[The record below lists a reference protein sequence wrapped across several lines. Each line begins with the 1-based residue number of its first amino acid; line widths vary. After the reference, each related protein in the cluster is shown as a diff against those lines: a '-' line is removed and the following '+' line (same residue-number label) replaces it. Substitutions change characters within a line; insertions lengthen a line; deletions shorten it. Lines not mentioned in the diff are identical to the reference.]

1 MRLPV
6 EKPVTIG
13 TRVKIGKGA
22 LSVPRASIAVH
33 GVLDG
38 RAAAGDWF
46 FPNARR
52 SSGSNA
58 YLGRQREAFT
68 SASGRPRPAEGC
80 TGARDVRSLSRG
92 IHLWAAMSLRPEI
105 PKAG

>member
-1 MRLPV
+1 MASGKVQDGFWLFPEACRPSGLARTMRLPV

-13 TRVKIGKGA
+13 TRVKIGKAA

-33 GVLDG
+33 GVLDR
-38 RAAAGDWF
+38 RAAAGDGF

-58 YLGRQREAFT
+58 YLGRQ
-68 SASGRPRPAEGC
+68 
-80 TGARDVRSLSRG
+80 
-92 IHLWAAMSLRPEI
+92 
-105 PKAG
+105 